1 MKNLIKLL
9 RPQQWLKNGF
19 IFLPLFFS
27 GQMGDVQNWINCVVA
42 FFSFCFAASAVYC
55 FNDIYDAE
63 DDRLHAGKR
72 NRPIASGAISK
83 KQGYLVMGLMMLL
96 SFVLL
101 FLLIDNRSQALIVI
115 GIYFIM
121 NMFYCIKLKHIYIVD
136 VFIIAFG
143 FVLRVLAGGVATGI
157 QLSHWIILMTFLLAL
172 FLAFAKRRD
181 DVVVFQDTGV
191 KIRKS
196 IKGYSLRFLDQVL
209 SIVGTITVV
218 CYIMYTVSG
227 DVTKRFESQYV
238 YLTSIF
244 VLAGIIRYMQI
255 SIVAEKSGDPTKV
268 LVRDLFIQGC
278 IIGWLIAF
286 SFIIYF

>member
-83 KQGYLVMGLMMLL
+83 KQGYLIMGLMMLL
-96 SFVLL
+96 SFILL
-101 FLLIDNRSQALIVI
+101 FLIDNSSNAMIVI